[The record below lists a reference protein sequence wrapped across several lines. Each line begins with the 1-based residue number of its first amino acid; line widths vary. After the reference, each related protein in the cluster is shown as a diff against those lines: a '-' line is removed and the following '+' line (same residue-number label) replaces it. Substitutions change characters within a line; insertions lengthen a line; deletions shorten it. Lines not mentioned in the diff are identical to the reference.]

1 MTAVTRD
8 SQVIVVGAGISGLA
22 TAYALVRKGCRVLV
36 LEQAPRVGGCI
47 RSERTPEGYLIEHGP
62 NSLLN
67 LNPEVDQLCREV
79 GLDGDRVDQ
88 QSASRRRYLV
98 KGRTLVPVPSR
109 PHQFPLT
116 SLWSPWG
123 KIRALAEPF
132 MPSAPSG
139 RDESVAAFVRRRLG
153 TEMLDYAVE
162 PFVAGL
168 FAGDP
173 EQLSMAS
180 TFPQLLALERTYGS
194 LVGGLIRSRW
204 GRRSRAP
211 IRVFSF
217 RGGVGQL
224 PSALSRALGDR
235 VRTGVRVNAIRH
247 ESRDGTPRLAVET
260 EVGGAAQTLVADRLV
275 VATPADVAARLL
287 HTLSPLLADQLE
299 QIPYAPVG
307 LVHLGFARSACARL
321 PNGSGCLV
329 PKREG
334 LPLLGSLWSS
344 NVYPDRA
351 PEGRVLL
358 TNYVGGVRDS
368 DVLKWTDDELVTL
381 VVDALRPLI
390 GLTGHP
396 EFVRVVRHSR
406 AIPQYLLGHAARV
419 ERLDQF
425 LKPLP
430 GVHLIG
436 NYLRGV
442 SVRDCLTQ
450 GMLLAG
456 RVAET
461 LPIGEDGLTPPLSPR
476 GRPVASSAQ

>member
-1 MTAVTRD
+1 MTRD

-22 TAYALVRKGCRVLV
+22 TAYALVRNGYRVLV

-67 LNPEVDQLCREV
+67 LNPEVDRLCQEL
-79 GLDGDRVDQ
+79 GLDNDRVDQ
-88 QSASRRRYLV
+88 QAASRRRYLV
-98 KGRTLVPVPSR
+98 KGHRLVPVPSR
-109 PHQFPLT
+109 AYQFPLT
-116 SLWSPWG
+116 PLWSPWA

-132 MPSAPSG
+132 IPSAPPG

-153 TEMLDYAVE
+153 SEMLDYAVE

-173 EQLSMAS
+173 EHLSMAS
-180 TFPQLLALERTYGS
+180 SFPQLAALERTYGS
-194 LVGGLIRSRW
+194 VVGGLIRSRW
-204 GRRSRAP
+204 GRRSRSP

-224 PSALSRALGDR
+224 PDALSRCLGDR
-235 VRTGVRVNAIRH
+235 VQTGVRVNAIRH
-247 ESRDGTPRLAVET
+247 ESRDGTPRIAIEAEARGT
-260 EVGGAAQTLVADRLV
+260 TQTFVADRLV

-287 HTLSPLLADQLE
+287 QTLSPLLADQLE

-307 LVHLGFARSACARL
+307 LVHLGIARSACTRL

-329 PKREG
+329 PKRER

-344 NVYPDRA
+344 NVYPERA

-368 DVLKWTDDELVTL
+368 DVLKWSDDELVAL
-381 VVDALRPLI
+381 VVDSLRSLI
-390 GLTGHP
+390 GLTGRP
-396 EFVRVVRHSR
+396 EFVRVLRHSR
-406 AIPQYLLGHAARV
+406 AIPQYLLGHAERV
-419 ERLDQF
+419 ARLDQL
-425 LKPLP
+425 LKPLA
-430 GVHLIG
+430 GVYLAG
-436 NYLRGV
+436 NYLQGV

-450 GMLLAG
+450 GMRLAG
-456 RVAET
+456 RIADA
-461 LPIGEDGLTPPLSPR
+461 LPNGEAGPMSSVSGQPP
-476 GRPVASSAQ
+476 VESAAHYSA